1 MSISPLP
8 VRATPRRPGQQLV
21 AAAAAR
27 VRKPPNQRRLA
38 RRHLVINLTKLVL
51 PAGAALLLAT
61 LALWPEISRMTDSAR
76 IAYQRMSREIG
87 GATVTDAH
95 YRGVDEHGRPYTLT
109 AATAVQVDPER
120 INLTTLKGDITL
132 ANGTWLMVQA
142 KHGVFLQHTNQLD
155 LSGDVTLYRDDG
167 TTMTTASA
175 SIDLKKGAAASAEPT
190 HAEGPF
196 GTLDAQGFTA
206 TDQATAVQFAG
217 PAHLVL
223 NGASP

>member
-1 MSISPLP
+1 MSVSPLP
-8 VRATPRRPGQQLV
+8 VRAPPRRPGQQLV

-27 VRKPPNQRRLA
+27 VRTPPNQRRLA
-38 RRHLVINLTKLVL
+38 RRHLVINLTKLLL
-51 PAGAALLLAT
+51 PAAAALLLAA
-61 LALWPEISRMTDSAR
+61 LALWPEIGRMTDSAR

-87 GATVTDAH
+87 GATVTDAR

-109 AATAVQVDPER
+109 AVTAVQVAPER

-132 ANGTWLMVQA
+132 TNGTWLMVQA

-155 LSGDVTLYRDDG
+155 LSGDVILYRDDG

-175 SIDLKKGAAASAEPT
+175 SIDLKNGAAASAEPT

-206 TDQATAVQFAG
+206 TDQGTAIQFAG

>member
-27 VRKPPNQRRLA
+27 VRKPPSQSRLV

-190 HAEGPF
+190 HTEGPF

-206 TDQATAVQFAG
+206 TDQGTAVQFAG

>member
-21 AAAAAR
+21 AATAAR
-27 VRKPPNQRRLA
+27 VRKPPNPTRLA
-38 RRHLVINLTKLVL
+38 RRRLLINLTKSLL
-51 PAGAALLLAT
+51 PTAAALLLAT
-61 LALWPEISRMTDSAR
+61 LALWPEIGRMTDKAR
-76 IAYQRMSREIG
+76 IAYQRMSHDIG

-109 AATAVQVDPER
+109 AATAVQAEPER

-175 SIDLKKGAAASAEPT
+175 SIDLKKGAAAGAEPT